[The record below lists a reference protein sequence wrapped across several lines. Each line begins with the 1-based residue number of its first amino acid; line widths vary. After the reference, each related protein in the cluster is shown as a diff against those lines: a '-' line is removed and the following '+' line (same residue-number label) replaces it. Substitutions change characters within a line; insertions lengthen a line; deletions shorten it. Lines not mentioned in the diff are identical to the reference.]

1 MLITHCPVRLVSFEG
16 IRSDALSQTMCVLLG
31 ERKKALLCLMCN
43 TSINTLRFNKLLASG
58 AYLICTWP
66 DPMCSITV
74 AFPRIEKKKKNHF
87 THLETAAVLEA
98 SQSVQLERGV
108 SNRNHEKGPVTRKCK
123 NKEIK
128 NSELSISGLKI
139 SQATVLLKARGAAS
153 VLSYSMVKT

>member
-1 MLITHCPVRLVSFEG
+1 MLHNSG
-16 IRSDALSQTMCVLLG
+16 IPKNR
-31 ERKKALLCLMCN
+31 
-43 TSINTLRFNKLLASG
+43 
-58 AYLICTWP
+58 
-66 DPMCSITV
+66 
-74 AFPRIEKKKKNHF
+74 EKNNNF
-87 THLETAAVLEA
+87 THLEFAAVLEA

-108 SNRNHEKGPVTRKCK
+108 SNRNREKGPVTRKGK